1 MSFINMSLSKLEA
14 FGKGLLAFGSKNKT
28 AIMTGSGIALG
39 WVGVYLFWKES
50 RDADKVIEA
59 KEAEMNK
66 NIVAVD
72 ENGNP
77 TGEEPVKLSKKEKAL
92 IYGERCLPAILCG
105 VGSTFLSLYSHK
117 LNIDE
122 ITKYALLA
130 KFYQDKNDGLEKQ
143 ILKEKDGDKKLA
155 ELKRNAHE
163 EKYPI
168 EDLKR
173 DIDNVKG
180 EGRTLFVDTLT
191 GGRWKGDV
199 TDMTMRITEFNS
211 YMEEL
216 WAKKMKRVMGDA
228 FYVSDN
234 PYPEDE
240 NIYVSEELETFLDM
254 IGESDY
260 VPKGK
265 IANLV
270 EFRKYAGGDL
280 LRPAAI
286 LNYKEFMDPDT
297 GVPKMCYIDYE
308 DFLAATS
315 ELQERYP

>member
-1 MSFINMSLSKLEA
+1 MSFINMSISKLEA

-50 RDADKVIEA
+50 RDADKVIEVR
-59 KEAEMNK
+59 EAELNK

-72 ENGNP
+72 EDGNP

-168 EDLKR
+168 EDLKH

-199 TDMTMRITEFNS
+199 MDMTMRITEFNS
-211 YMEEL
+211 YMKEL

-270 EFRKYAGGDL
+270 EFRQYAGGDL

>member
-59 KEAEMNK
+59 KEAELNK

-105 VGSTFLSLYSHK
+105 AGSTFLSLYSHK
-117 LNIDE
+117 LDLDE

-130 KFYQDKNDGLEKQ
+130 KFYQEKNDGLEKQ
-143 ILKEKDGDKKLA
+143 ILKEKDGDKKLEKFKQGA
-155 ELKRNAHE
+155 RE
-163 EKYPI
+163 EKYPV
-168 EDLKR
+168 EELKHGM
-173 DIDNVKG
+173 DDVKG
-180 EGRTLFVDTLT
+180 EGRTLFVDTVT

-199 TDMTMRITEFNS
+199 TDMTMRITDFNS
-211 YMEEL
+211 HMKEL
-216 WAKKMKRVMGDA
+216 WAKKMKRLMGDA

-265 IANLV
+265 MANLF
-270 EFRKYAGGDL
+270 EFRQYAGGDL

-286 LNYKEFMDPDT
+286 LKYKEFMDPDT